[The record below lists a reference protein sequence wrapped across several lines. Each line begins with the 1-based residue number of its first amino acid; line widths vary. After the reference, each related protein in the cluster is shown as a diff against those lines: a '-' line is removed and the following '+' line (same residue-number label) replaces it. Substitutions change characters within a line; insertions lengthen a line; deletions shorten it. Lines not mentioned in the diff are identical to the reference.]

1 MIEDPARYVQSSG
14 FAGLRPAKI
23 RVIFKLPLQ
32 FGSYPHPLA
41 YIEWLTPLN
50 GRPDPV
56 SGMFTTHRS
65 TPDPPPAPQC
75 CCYLLGAHRPQLSFN
90 GQERYSN

>member
-1 MIEDPARYVQSSG
+1 MALVIEDPAHYVQSSS
-14 FAGLRPAKI
+14 FAGLRPPQI

-41 YIEWLTPLN
+41 YIEW
-50 GRPDPV
+50 PDPV

-75 CCYLLGAHRPQLSFN
+75 RSSKGIIGGP